1 MKLPRTTKLFRGHL
15 DAAPV
20 LCVLF
25 PLAFFAVLQHWL
37 ILPPGTELELPE
49 DSGSISQAAR
59 EPAYIVGIDAA
70 ERLFFENQLVEPA
83 SLASR
88 LRELVAQP
96 GTPRTLWIYADK
108 SVSHGRLAEIGQL
121 ARDAGIGRIVLG
133 SAPTR
138 PTP

>member
-1 MKLPRTTKLFRGHL
+1 MEKASGEAARMVLNEPAGSANGRCKLPRTTKLFRGHL

-59 EPAYIVGIDAA
+59 GPAYIVGIDAA
-70 ERLFFENQLVEPA
+70 ERLFENQLVEPA

-88 LRELVAQP
+88 LP
-96 GTPRTLWIYADK
+96 
-108 SVSHGRLAEIGQL
+108 
-121 ARDAGIGRIVLG
+121 
-133 SAPTR
+133 
-138 PTP
+138 